1 MSGRRSPNALDSDAF
16 EMIKRSVTSITF
28 IISIASL
35 FATPFVQAEEIA
47 DTVDL
52 WSLDIEQ
59 LLKVKITSASH
70 FSESPLTTPSSVSV
84 IERKDW
90 EKRAARRTSDAFN
103 HLPGVVVLPMPTG
116 GNAIQVRGYGSGSAR
131 GRATLLDDVPI
142 NSFVYGTDVFSVNN
156 IELAALERI
165 ELVRGP
171 SSTLYGSDAFHS
183 AVSYQSWQPK
193 SDSTKAEVSG
203 GTNDYYHGSVQAS
216 QSLND
221 NWLLGLSLSASQE
234 GNQNRDFAF
243 QTSPDTTDTSQRA
256 LSWDSQTAIMHLVQ
270 NTEENKGLNA
280 AVYYSG
286 NDSDDFQGAG
296 NASFPTYD
304 KDRGGHDGQLWML
317 RGGYKQPLANDI
329 DFEAKLYYWEMEH
342 SQEFLIPFMSDTF
355 LETSQFD
362 ENRGG
367 ISLILRQELESI
379 ATRWSMESNYEQ
391 AGVESNDLQRRSL
404 NTGTYIPVQTVDY
417 SNTDQTLFGLSI
429 NADTQL
435 AKQWNMIWGGRY
447 DHYDTFG
454 SEFSPRLG
462 AIYQP
467 THTTAIK
474 LVYGEA
480 FRAPSAVEL
489 MGTSFA
495 QGSENLNPEEMK
507 NIELSVVHSESQWE
521 LEWTLFHSRWQE
533 RITLVPFN
541 QGGFASRYVNSGE
554 SQSSGSE
561 ISLRSQLDQWIIET
575 NASYIFS
582 ENNETNQWISVFP
595 RLMVNL
601 GVGYRW
607 QEPQLEIFVSNRFH
621 NHVYTGDQ
629 ALPPFDL
636 KDTPNYFRTDI
647 TLEKSFR
654 DNWQIGLAL
663 RNIFN
668 RDNILPSIANSY
680 EGIQD
685 IEFDVAMTLKV
696 QR

>member
-1 MSGRRSPNALDSDAF
+1 
-16 EMIKRSVTSITF
+16 MIKRSITSISC
-28 IISIASL
+28 ILSIATS
-35 FATPFVQAEEIA
+35 FVQAEEVS

-52 WSLDIEQ
+52 WSLNIEQ
-59 LLKVKITSASH
+59 LLEIQITSASH
-70 FSESPLTTPSSVSV
+70 FSESRLTAPSSVSV
-84 IERKDW
+84 IDRKDW

-103 HLPGVVVLPMPTG
+103 HLPGVIVLPMPTG

-183 AVSYQSWQPK
+183 AVSYQSWQPT
-193 SDSTKAEVSG
+193 SGTTKANVAG
-203 GTNDYYHGSVQAS
+203 GTNDYYHGNLQAS
-216 QSLND
+216 QALSD
-221 NWLLGLSLSASQE
+221 DWLLGLSLSASQE
-234 GNQNRDFAF
+234 GNQNRDFDF
-243 QTSPDTTDTSQRA
+243 QSPQGTTDTSQRE
-256 LSWDSQTAIMHLVQ
+256 LSWDSQTAIMHLIQ
-270 NTEENKGLNA
+270 DTAENKGLSA
-280 AVYYSG
+280 AIYYSS

-296 NASFPTYD
+296 NASFPTFD
-304 KDRGGHDGQLWML
+304 KDRGGHDGNLWML

-342 SQEFLIPFMSDTF
+342 SQEFLIPFMSDTL
-355 LETSQFD
+355 LEKSEFD
-362 ENRGG
+362 ESRGG
-367 ISLILRQELESI
+367 ISLILRQELESM
-379 ATRWSMESNYEQ
+379 ATRWSMETNYEQ
-391 AGVESNDLQRRSL
+391 AGVKSNDQQRSSL
-404 NTGTYIPVQTVDY
+404 NTSTIIPTQTVDY
-417 SNTDQTLFGLSI
+417 SNTNQSLFGLSI
-429 NADTQL
+429 NADSQL
-435 AKQWNMIWGGRY
+435 ANQWNMIWGGRY

-454 SEFSPRLG
+454 NEFSPRLG
-462 AIYQP
+462 GIYQP
-467 THTTAIK
+467 TDTTAVK

-507 NIELSVVHSESQWE
+507 NIELSWVHSEKQWE

-541 QGGFASRYVNSGE
+541 QGGFTSRYVNSGE

-561 ISLRSQLDQWIIET
+561 ISLRSQLNQWIIET
-575 NASYIFS
+575 SASYIFS

-595 RLMVNL
+595 KLIVNV

-607 QEPQLEIFVSNRFH
+607 PEPQLEIFFANRFH
-621 NHVYTGDQ
+621 NNVYTGDQ

-636 KDTPNYFRTDI
+636 QDTPNYFRSDI
-647 TLEKSFR
+647 TMEKSFR
-654 DNWQIGLAL
+654 ENWQIGLAL

-668 RDNILPSIANSY
+668 RDNALPSIANSY

-685 IEFDVAMTLKV
+685 IKFDVAMTIKV